1 MSGQFTTLY
10 EIISY
15 QGKKRKRKVALFVDD
30 EKIRYGEILEKVDK
44 LALFLTQKGIKEGD
58 RVALF
63 LRNSPEFIYTV
74 FAVSKIGAIAVPI
87 NTFLKSE
94 ELDYILKDAGAKL
107 LVASQIH
114 EKVVNANSVCKD
126 IIWEG
131 DSPDTNLVTFS
142 DAYHNTVLN
151 DNSKTQVPRTQEDCA
166 IIIYTSGTTGKPKG
180 AMLSN
185 KNLLSNMEYSKKLI
199 EVTAKDRVIVFLPM
213 FHTFTFTVGVAMPL
227 YVGGSMVIIKSLQP
241 FANVFKQ
248 TLMKRVT
255 LFFGIP

>member
-1 MSGQFTTLY
+1 M
-10 EIISY
+10 
-15 QGKKRKRKVALFVDD
+15 
-30 EKIRYGEILEKVDK
+30 
-44 LALFLTQKGIKEGD
+44 
-58 RVALF
+58 ALF

-74 FAVSKIGAIAVPI
+74 FALSKIGAIAVPV

-131 DSPDTNLVTFS
+131 DITDTNLVTFS

-151 DNSKTQVPRTQEDCA
+151 DNSKTQVPRTQDDCA

-185 KNLLSNMEYSKKLI
+185 ENLLSNMEYSKKLI

-255 LFFGIP
+255 LFFGIPDVYNALAKAKLPWYFLWFNNIRAFISGAAALQPKTLDAMSKRFKKAKLLEGLWFK